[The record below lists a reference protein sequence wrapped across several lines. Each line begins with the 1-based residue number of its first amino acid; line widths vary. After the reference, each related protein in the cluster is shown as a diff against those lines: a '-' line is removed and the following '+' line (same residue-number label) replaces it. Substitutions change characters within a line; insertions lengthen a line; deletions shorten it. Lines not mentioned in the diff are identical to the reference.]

1 MSEKYEAS
9 KEDVHFDNG
18 RADQLMRQLRE
29 ASEYL
34 HTTDSTQRS
43 GARDQAM
50 TEFAGPYADL
60 FAHNTETA
68 LRDGKRLGDA
78 LSDAANE
85 LQKYKEL
92 ARLEQENRQ
101 KVLSWVIPFPP
112 GSLTATLVWCLLTPA
127 PRLITAGKTR
137 NMPLIR
143 NGLKLSVTV
152 KAGLSGSIPKTPWL
166 CIPMMPLGS

>member
-1 MSEKYEAS
+1 MSEEYKAS
-9 KEDVHFDNG
+9 QEDVHFDNG

-101 KVLSWVIPFPP
+101 KARDWD
-112 GSLTATLVWCLLTPA
+112 
-127 PRLITAGKTR
+127 KR
-137 NMPLIR
+137 NPIEQFTDWLQ
-143 NGLKLSVTV
+143 S
-152 KAGLSGSIPKTPWL
+152 SIPKTPWL

>member
-50 TEFAGPYADL
+50 TEFAGP
-60 FAHNTETA
+60 
-68 LRDGKRLGDA
+68 
-78 LSDAANE
+78 
-85 LQKYKEL
+85 
-92 ARLEQENRQ
+92 
-101 KVLSWVIPFPP
+101 
-112 GSLTATLVWCLLTPA
+112 
-127 PRLITAGKTR
+127 
-137 NMPLIR
+137 
-143 NGLKLSVTV
+143 
-152 KAGLSGSIPKTPWL
+152 
-166 CIPMMPLGS
+166 